1 MPHLV
6 KALLILG
13 TVSLPAAAQEEG
25 PPVPVDKAAYH
36 VPVFRNDL
44 IAVLRVN
51 IPSHRSAGYHI
62 HSLDQISV
70 LVEEADQ
77 TGQVLGQQPT
87 PPRRNKRGSVTFTAY
102 SKQAMTHRV
111 NNVGSTAFHNI
122 VIALINPQPKG
133 LTPAAREVAGYTQI
147 FDNERARAWR
157 LALEPGQSAGTIMQ
171 TAPALR
177 VVLDGGEINESVP
190 GETDRGMMLRLG
202 DFYWQEP
209 GATRTVRTSEPPRWN
224 SSKSSSNDGYCKG
237 RGSPGQATAHST
249 LRYPARWHRARRHK
263 PSG

>member
-1 MPHLV
+1 MPHVV
-6 KALLILG
+6 KALMILTAV
-13 TVSLPAAAQEEG
+13 TVALPAMAQEEG
-25 PPVPVDKAAYH
+25 PPVAVEKAAYH

-51 IPSHRSAGYHI
+51 IPSQRSAGYHI

-77 TGQVLGQQPT
+77 AGQVLGEQPT

-102 SKQAMTHRV
+102 SKKALTHRV
-111 NNVGSTAFHNI
+111 NNVGPTAFHNI
-122 VIALINPQPKG
+122 VIALLNPQPKG

-157 LALEPGQSAGTIMQ
+157 LVLEPGQSAGAITQ
-171 TAPALR
+171 TAPGLR
-177 VVLDGGEINESVP
+177 VILDGGEISESVS
-190 GETDRGMMLRLG
+190 GAGDRGMMLRLG

-209 GATRTVRTSEPPRWN
+209 GATRTVRNIGTSKVELVEIEF
-224 SSKSSSNDGYCKG
+224 K
-237 RGSPGQATAHST
+237 
-249 LRYPARWHRARRHK
+249 
-263 PSG
+263 